1 MRTSYFLKNLAS
13 RVAIQL
19 STMLL
24 NFAVRTVFIYC
35 LGKEYQ
41 GINSLFGSIL
51 MVLNLAELGIGTSI
65 VFAMYRPAA
74 ENDAEKLKTLMNFY
88 RRAYAVVGAVFLGVG
103 LALLPVL
110 PRLAKGSTELVD
122 LRLVYVLCLLETTC
136 SYWFY
141 AHKGAILN
149 AAQKTYL
156 VTGINLWVAGVK
168 AALQIGA
175 LYFLRAD
182 PPVSYYAYCVAGIV
196 TNILHNLAVK
206 RRVDREYPFLR
217 EKDVRPLP
225 REERSAIMKNV
236 VGMATNRV
244 CQVLNDGID
253 STVISALIGVVV
265 TGVYSN
271 YLMLK
276 NMVNKCLYMVFSSL
290 HSSVGN
296 LCAVESTERK
306 EEFFHVLHFVYFWLY
321 GWCAICLWILCEPF
335 IAGVWLHDES
345 WLMSGGI
352 VSLMVFNF
360 LIEGLAGAV
369 IKYRDVN
376 GLYWQTRYRYLFSS
390 VLNAVLSIVLVGPM
404 KMGVTGAL
412 LGTTVSL
419 IVMLSFDPVL
429 VYREVFHKKAGAFYL
444 LYFRDLLL
452 VAATAAL
459 VRAAV
464 QPFAAYTVGNF
475 LIKLLLC
482 MLIPN
487 GLWLL
492 LFRKTAQFRYLWDK
506 GMHLAGTLLRRGK

>member
-1 MRTSYFLKNLAS
+1 MRTSFFLKNFTS
-13 RVAIQL
+13 RVAIQMF
-19 STMLL
+19 TMLL
-24 NFAVRTVFIYC
+24 NFVTRTVFIYC

-74 ENDAEKLKTLMNFY
+74 ENDAEKLKTLMDFY
-88 RRAYAVVGAVFLGVG
+88 RRAYFIVGLVFLGVG
-103 LALLPVL
+103 LGLLPVL
-110 PRLAKGSTELVD
+110 PRLAKGTTELVD

-141 AHKGAILN
+141 AHKAAILN
-149 AAQKTYL
+149 ASQKTYL
-156 VTGINLWVAGVK
+156 ITGINLWVAGLK
-168 AALQIGA
+168 SALQIA
-175 LYFLRAD
+175 VLYFLRFDA
-182 PPVSYYAYCVAGIV
+182 PLSYYAYCAVGIV
-196 TNILHNLAVK
+196 TSILHNLAVK
-206 RRVDREYPFLR
+206 RRVDREFPFLL
-217 EKDVRPLP
+217 EKNIRPLP
-225 REERSAIMKNV
+225 AQERTAIMKNV
-236 VGMATNRV
+236 AGMATNRV

-253 STVISALIGVVV
+253 STIISALIGVVV
-265 TGVYSN
+265 NGVFSN

-290 HSSVGN
+290 HASVGN

-335 IAGVWLHDES
+335 IAGVWLHDVS
-345 WLMSGGI
+345 WLMPGWTA
-352 VSLMVFNF
+352 SLMVFNF

-390 VLNAVLSIVLVGPM
+390 VLNAGLSIVLVGPM

-419 IVMLSFDPVL
+419 VVMLSFDPIL
-429 VYREVFHKKAGAFYL
+429 VYREVFGKKAGEFYL

-452 VAATAAL
+452 VIATGAVVWAAA
-459 VRAAV
+459 R
-464 QPFAAYTVGNF
+464 PFGEYNFLNF
-475 LIKLLLC
+475 LIKLAFC
-482 MLIPN
+482 AVIPN
-487 GLWLL
+487 VLWFL
-492 LFRKTAQFRYLWDK
+492 LFRKTPQFRYLWEK
-506 GMHLAGTLLRRGK
+506 GMGLLRKMTSRG